1 MINDT
6 RNTNY
11 RDLSRIDQSRE
22 EDRNYWTD
30 KWNIT
35 EEELSQAI
43 DAAESIMVEDVE
55 RWLKENDKITW

>member
-55 RWLKENDKITW
+55 RWLKENDKIT

>member
-6 RNTNY
+6 RNTND

-55 RWLKENDKITW
+55 RWLKENDKIT

>member
-43 DAAESIMVEDVE
+43 DAAASIMVEDVE
-55 RWLKENDKITW
+55 RWLKENDKIT